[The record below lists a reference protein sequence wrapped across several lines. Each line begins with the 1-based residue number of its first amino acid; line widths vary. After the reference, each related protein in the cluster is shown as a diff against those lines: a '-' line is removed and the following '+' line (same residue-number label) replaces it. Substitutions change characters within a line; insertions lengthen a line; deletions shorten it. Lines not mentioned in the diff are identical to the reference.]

1 MKNKTLKLALASLL
15 LMSAFSFAKET
26 HQNKNTNISHNDGSK
41 GHGPIGTTTPP
52 DDTIDPTKPD
62 RPR

>member
-15 LMSAFSFAKET
+15 LMSVVSFAKEIN
-26 HQNKNTNISHNDGSK
+26 QNKNNTTTHNDGPK
-41 GHGPIGTTTPP
+41 GKGPIGTTTPP